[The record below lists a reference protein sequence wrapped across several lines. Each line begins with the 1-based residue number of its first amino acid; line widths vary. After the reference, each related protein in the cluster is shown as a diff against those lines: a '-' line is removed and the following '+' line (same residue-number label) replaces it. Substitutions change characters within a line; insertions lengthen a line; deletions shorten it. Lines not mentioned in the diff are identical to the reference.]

1 MANEEI
7 LDKAVEK
14 AASNLSLENIK
25 KLPLAIKTASFMEV
39 IK

>member
-14 AASNLSLENIK
+14 AASNISLENIK
-25 KLPLAIKTASFMEV
+25 NFLSR
-39 IK
+39 